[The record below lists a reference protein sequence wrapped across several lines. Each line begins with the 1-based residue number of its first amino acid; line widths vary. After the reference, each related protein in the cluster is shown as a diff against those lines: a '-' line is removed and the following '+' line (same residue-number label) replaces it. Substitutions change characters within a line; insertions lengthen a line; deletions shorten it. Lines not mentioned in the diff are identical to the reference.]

1 MSIFVQGNMP
11 PCDSKAC
18 LKKKKILRN
27 FVQYPQQQKNE
38 MCLTWIPYFELGVG
52 VASSGPG
59 AREVATGL
67 GILASA
73 TSWRVSA
80 GRFSGPLW
88 TGQGTLKEERLLLHL

>member
-1 MSIFVQGNMP
+1 MLGYEGGHSHG
-11 PCDSKAC
+11 
-18 LKKKKILRN
+18 
-27 FVQYPQQQKNE
+27 NE